1 MIVAVVRRPSACA
14 ASITWSHWSV
24 AILSGQMTAR
34 TSSSRISAAV
44 PGSEP
49 NPASCSAA
57 RKSGTARPSVA
68 APCQISSGE
77 KAWMWIAGSAS
88 PMARQIAR

>member
-1 MIVAVVRRPSACA
+1 MIVAVLRRPSACA
-14 ASITWSHWSV
+14 ASITASHWPV
-24 AILSGQMTAR
+24 TILSGQITAR

-49 NPASCSAA
+49 SPASCSAA
-57 RKSGTARPSVA
+57 RNSGTVRPSVA

-77 KAWMWIAGSAS
+77 KAWTWIAGSAS
-88 PMARQIAR
+88 LMARQIER

>member
-1 MIVAVVRRPSACA
+1 MIVAVVRKPSPCA
-14 ASITWSHWSV
+14 AAITESHWSV
-24 AILSGQMTAR
+24 TILSGQMTAR

-49 NPASCSAA
+49 NPASCSSA
-57 RKSGTARPSVA
+57 RKSGTVRPRVA

-77 KAWMWIAGSAS
+77 KAWTWIAGSACL
-88 PMARQIAR
+88 MARQIAR